1 MCLAVPMQ
9 VVSLEPGQEAIVELD
24 GVRQRVSLAL
34 VEGITPG
41 DHVIVHVGF
50 ALARLDETEARST
63 LNLLKSATPSVGN
76 AGSTGP
82 AGNAGAAEDSDS

>member
-34 VEGITPG
+34 LEGIEPG

-63 LNLLKSATPSVGN
+63 LNLLESATPSVGN
-76 AGSTGP
+76 TDSSDSGSNAGS
-82 AGNAGAAEDSDS
+82 AEGTYS

>member
-34 VEGITPG
+34 LEGITPG

-63 LNLLKSATPSVGN
+63 LNLLKSGNPS
-76 AGSTGP
+76 AS
-82 AGNAGAAEDSDS
+82 NAGAAGDVGSAECADS